1 MNKKSLLAIAIA
13 SAAFSSVA
21 TAAPSVDVYGF
32 VDIGLEQINES
43 GLSNGADIFAGGFSP
58 NGNSDEQ
65 EFALANNVQSRIGI
79 KGGEDIEDGWKGTYR
94 MEFTANVLESGG
106 DALKTR
112 LGWLG
117 LENGEHSFK
126 IGTQWSPFMSY
137 SAWNTNRGESHGL
150 GSYFYITDE
159 LKGSMAYGFRNSSMI
174 SYTYGSGGWGTASP
188 VTATVA
194 LHVGDDDR
202 KTFEYTAASGG
213 NSAVFESTD
222 ELTSDAG
229 ITGITV
235 AGATTLGNVTL
246 NAVYVQNLV
255 VESSAAKA
263 QIAAAT
269 DAVELAAAKD
279 LVTEPAIFGAGAKM
293 QVSKDLELGFAYRGA
308 DRDTEENDY
317 TYTTSVSSQYQLNE
331 KTNIHL
337 GIGQGEDDD
346 ATARQLKLNFYGQ
359 VWYQAS
365 ESRSVRFEFEH
376 VDYGDDG
383 EALVT
388 LVSMRQAF

>member
-1 MNKKSLLAIAIA
+1 MNKKSLLAIAIT
-13 SAAFSSVA
+13 SVTFSNVA
-21 TAAPSVDVYGF
+21 MAAPSVDVYGF
-32 VDIGLEQINES
+32 VDIGLEQYNES
-43 GLSNGADIFAGGFSP
+43 GLGDKGDDIFEGGDTP
-58 NGNSDEQ
+58 NGNSDAQ
-65 EFALANNVQSRIGI
+65 EFALTNNVQSRIGI
-79 KGGEDIEDGWKGTYR
+79 KGEETIEGGWKGTYK
-94 MEFTANVLESGG
+94 MEFRANVLESSGN
-106 DALKTR
+106 ALQTR

-117 LENGEHSFK
+117 LEKGEHSFK

-137 SAWNTNRGESHGL
+137 SAWNTNRGESQGL
-150 GSYFYITDE
+150 GTYFYITDE
-159 LKGSMAYGFRNSSMI
+159 LEGSMAYGFRNSSMI
-174 SYTYGSGGWGTASP
+174 SYTYGSGGWGAASP

-202 KTFEYTAASGG
+202 KANVGG
-213 NSAVFESTD
+213 TD
-222 ELTSDAG
+222 ELTNDAG
-229 ITGITV
+229 ITGITL

-255 VESSAAKA
+255 AESDAAKA
-263 QIAAAT
+263 NIEAAT
-269 DAVELAAAKD
+269 DAGELAAAKD
-279 LVTEPAIFGAGAKM
+279 LVTEPAIFGAGAKI

-308 DRDTEENDY
+308 DRDTEENNY
-317 TYTTSVSSQYQLNE
+317 TYTTSFSSQYQLNG

-337 GIGQGEDDD
+337 GLGQGEDDD
-346 ATARQLKLNFYGQ
+346 VSARQLKLNVYGQ
-359 VWYQAS
+359 IWYQAS

>member
-13 SAAFSSVA
+13 SVAFSSVA

-32 VDIGLEQINES
+32 VDIGLEQINKS

-65 EFALANNVQSRIGI
+65 EFALANNVQSRIGV
-79 KGGEDIEDGWKGTYR
+79 KGGEDIEGGWKGTYR

-106 DALKTR
+106 EALKTR

-117 LENGEHSFK
+117 LEKGEHSFK

-174 SYTYGSGGWGTASP
+174 SYTYGSGGWGAASP

-202 KTFEYTAASGG
+202 KVGG
-213 NSAVFESTD
+213 
-222 ELTSDAG
+222 ELTNDAG
-229 ITGITV
+229 ITGITL

-255 VESSAAKA
+255 SESDAAKA
-263 QIAAAT
+263 N
-269 DAVELAAAKD
+269 VSAAKD

-293 QVSKDLELGFAYRGA
+293 QVSKDLEFGFAYRGA
-308 DRDTEENDY
+308 DRDTEENNY
-317 TYTTSVSSQYQLNE
+317 TYTTTVSTQYKIND
-331 KTNIHL
+331 KTHIHL
-337 GIGQGEDDD
+337 GLGQGEDEDSS
-346 ATARQLKLNFYGQ
+346 ARQLKSNFFGQ
-359 VWYQAS
+359 IWHNFS
-365 ESRSVRFEFEH
+365 DSRSARFELEH
-376 VDYGDDG
+376 VNYGDDG

>member
-43 GLSNGADIFAGGFSP
+43 GLSDGADIFAGGFSP
-58 NGNSDEQ
+58 NGNSDKQ
-65 EFALANNVQSRIGI
+65 EFALANNVQSRIGV
-79 KGGEDIEDGWKGTYR
+79 KGEEDIEGGWKGTYR
-94 MEFTANVLESGG
+94 MEFSANVLKSAG
-106 DALKTR
+106 DALQTR

-117 LENGEHSFK
+117 LEKGEHSFK

-137 SAWNTNRGESHGL
+137 SAWNSNRGESHGL

-159 LKGSMAYGFRNSSMI
+159 LKGSMAYGFRNSSTI
-174 SYTYGSGGWGTASP
+174 SYTYGNGGWGAASP

-202 KTFEYTAASGG
+202 KTTGK
-213 NSAVFESTD
+213 
-222 ELTSDAG
+222 ELTNDAG
-229 ITGITV
+229 ITGITL
-235 AGATTLGNVTL
+235 AGATTMGDLTL

-255 VESSAAKA
+255 AESDAAKA
-263 QIAAAT
+263 QLAAAT
-269 DAVELAAAKD
+269 NATQLATAKD
-279 LVTEPAIFGAGAKM
+279 LVTEPAIFGVGAKL
-293 QVSKDLELGFAYRGA
+293 QATNDLEFGFAYRGA
-308 DRDTEENDY
+308 DRDTEENNY
-317 TYTTSVSSQYQLNE
+317 TYTTTVSTQYKIND
-331 KTNIHL
+331 KTHVHL
-337 GIGQGEDDD
+337 GLGQGEDEDSSK
-346 ATARQLKLNFYGQ
+346 RQLKSNFFGQ
-359 VWYQAS
+359 IWHNFS
-365 ESRSVRFEFEH
+365 DSRSARFELEH

>member
-1 MNKKSLLAIAIA
+1 MNKKSLLAIAITGA
-13 SAAFSSVA
+13 VFSNAAM
-21 TAAPSVDVYGF
+21 AAPSVDVYGF
-32 VDIGLEQINES
+32 VDIGLEQYNES
-43 GLSNGADIFAGGFSP
+43 GLGDKGTDIFAGGFSP

-65 EFALANNVQSRIGI
+65 EFALANNVQSRLGV
-79 KGGEDIEDGWKGTYR
+79 KGEEAIEGGWKGTYR
-94 MEFTANVLESGG
+94 MEFSANVLKSGG
-106 DALKTR
+106 EALQTR

-117 LENGEHSFK
+117 LEKGEHSFK
-126 IGTQWSPFMSY
+126 IGTQWSPYMSY

-159 LKGSMAYGFRNSSMI
+159 LKGSLAYGFRNSSTI
-174 SYTYGSGGWGTASP
+174 SYTYGNGGWGAASP

-202 KTFEYTAASGG
+202 EVAG
-213 NSAVFESTD
+213 
-222 ELTSDAG
+222 ELTNDAG

-255 VESSAAKA
+255 SESDAAKA
-263 QIAAAT
+263 N
-269 DAVELAAAKD
+269 VSAAKD
-279 LVTEPAIFGAGAKM
+279 LVTEPAIFSAGAKV
-293 QVSKDLELGFAYRGA
+293 QVSNDLELGFTYRGA

-317 TYTTSVSSQYQLNE
+317 TYTTSISSQYQLNE

-337 GIGQGEDDD
+337 GLGQGEDDD

-388 LVSMRQAF
+388 VVSMRQAF

>member
-1 MNKKSLLAIAIA
+1 MNKRSLLAIAIA
-13 SAAFSSVA
+13 SAAFSNVA
-21 TAAPSVDVYGF
+21 MAAPTADVYGF
-32 VDIGLEQINES
+32 VDIGLEQFNES
-43 GLSNGADIFAGGFSP
+43 GLSNGADIFAGGDTP

-65 EFALANNVQSRIGI
+65 EFALTNNVQSRIGI
-79 KGGEDIEDGWKGTYR
+79 KGEEAIEGGWKGTYK
-94 MEFTANVLESGG
+94 MEFRANVLESGG
-106 DALKTR
+106 NALRTR

-117 LENGEHSFK
+117 LEKGEHSFK

-137 SAWNTNRGESHGL
+137 SAWNTNRGESQGL
-150 GSYFYITDE
+150 GTYFYITDE
-159 LKGSMAYGFRNSSMI
+159 LKGSMAYGFRNSNMI
-174 SYTYGSGGWGTASP
+174 SYTYGSGGWGAASP

-202 KTFEYTAASGG
+202 KATVGG
-213 NSAVFESTD
+213 TD
-222 ELTSDAG
+222 ELTNDAG

-255 VESSAAKA
+255 AESDAAKA
-263 QIAAAT
+263 NLETAKLSANAT
-269 DAVELAAAKD
+269 TIAAAKD

-308 DRDTEENDY
+308 DRDTDENDY
-317 TYTTSVSSQYQLNE
+317 TYTTSFSSQYQLNE

-346 ATARQLKLNFYGQ
+346 ASARQLKLNFYGQ